1 MGNSTKNIR
10 RGIGKKIVKNIFRRT
25 ETGVFIALILIGIV
39 ISISSPQFLNLT
51 NFINI
56 FRQASV
62 LGIMTMG
69 ITLLMIS
76 GEFDLSIGST
86 FAVAPI
92 LFVDLM
98 SREFPISLALI
109 LSLLIGTL
117 FGFINGLLV
126 TRTRVHSFIITV
138 GTLMIYRGVAL
149 VISGGWPK
157 SLDVI
162 GVSGNF
168 VIKALGQG
176 RLFGIIPIP
185 IFWFIAIVIICWIV
199 LAKTTHGF
207 KNFATGGN
215 IEAAKISGINTNM
228 VKIVNFMIV
237 GFLAAFA
244 GIISLAYLGTSS
256 PTMGSGYE
264 LEAIAATVVGG
275 TALGGGAGS
284 IIGALIGTLIIATI
298 RNGLVLNMVDVYYQ
312 QAALGAVIIIA
323 VIINA
328 QISIRFK
335 R

>member
-1 MGNSTKNIR
+1 MIKSTKNIE
-10 RGIGKKIVKNIFRRT
+10 RGIGKKIVQNIFRRT

-39 ISISSPQFLNLT
+39 ISILSPRFLSLS
-51 NFINI
+51 NFVNI
-56 FRQASV
+56 LRQASV

-98 SREFPISLALI
+98 FREFPIGLALL
-109 LSLLIGTL
+109 LSLLIGPL
-117 FGFINGLLV
+117 FGFINGFLV
-126 TRTRVHSFIITV
+126 TRTRVHSFIITL
-138 GTLMIYRGVAL
+138 GTMMIYRGAAL

-157 SLDVI
+157 SLDII
-162 GVSGNF
+162 GVSDHF
-168 VIKALGQG
+168 IIRALGQG
-176 RLFGIIPIP
+176 RIYGFVPTPII
-185 IFWFIAIVIICWIV
+185 WFIISIIICWIV
-199 LAKTTHGF
+199 LSKTTHGF
-207 KNFATGGN
+207 KIFATGGN
-215 IEAAKISGINTNM
+215 IEAAKISGINTDT
-228 VKIVNFMIV
+228 VKIINFMIV

-244 GIISLAYLGTSS
+244 GIISLTYLGTSS

-284 IIGALIGTLIIATI
+284 IIGAFLGAFILSEI

-312 QAALGAVIIIA
+312 QAVLGAVIIIA

-328 QISIRFK
+328 QVFR
-335 R
+335 RLRR